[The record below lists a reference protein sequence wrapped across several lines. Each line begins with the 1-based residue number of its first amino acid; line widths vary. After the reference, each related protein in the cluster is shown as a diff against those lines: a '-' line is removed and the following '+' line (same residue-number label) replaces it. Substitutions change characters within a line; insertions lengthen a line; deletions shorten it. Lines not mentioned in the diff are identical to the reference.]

1 MKYSSGTSPRMRGK
15 RSNSNQFFIAY
26 GNIPA
31 YAGKTCYRAQ
41 TGREFPEHP
50 RVCGENLP
58 YGLPLGIGDGTSPRM
73 RGKHV
78 PAISRARRI
87 RNIPAYAG
95 KTVMRAPTSHPRGG
109 TSPRM
114 RGKRVLDSDPGTGYG
129 NIPAYAGKTRSIGVA
144 ALAAW
149 EHPRV
154 CGENNHGRTI
164 R

>member
-1 MKYSSGTSPRMRGK
+1 MRGKRAIGHKLEGSFRNIPAYAGKTSPMAFRSASAMEHPRVCGENTFRLSAGHAGLGTSPRMRGK
-15 RSNSNQFFIAY
+15 PLGLIIAY
-26 GNIPA
+26 E
-31 YAGKTCYRAQ
+31 AG
-41 TGREFPEHP
+41 G
-50 RVCGENLP
+50 
-58 YGLPLGIGDGTSPRM
+58 
-73 RGKHV
+73 
-78 PAISRARRI
+78 
-87 RNIPAYAG
+87 NIPAYAG

-154 CGENNHGRTI
+154 CGENSQVRTI
-164 R
+164 SPV